1 MLNWSAIVP
10 DEPPSSSS
18 SELGFVLT
26 NTEPSSIDGIINA
39 LYGALSFTEGGG
51 PDLRRL
57 EGLFA
62 DGARLIKVGQGGA
75 EAMDLAGF
83 FARIERGITDG
94 RLTSL
99 REREL
104 ARRTDVFGAI
114 AQVFGTFERRSA
126 EVSTRGI
133 NSIQLRNDG
142 ARWWIESLM
151 WSDERAD
158 MPLPDAYLPPMSRG
172 DEVKKRRRARTLRT
186 QPNRAPSSG

>member
-1 MLNWSAIVP
+1 MLSWFSIVQ

-18 SELGFVLT
+18 SGLGFTPT

-39 LYGALSFTEGGG
+39 LYGALSFAEGGG
-51 PDLRRL
+51 PDLARL
-57 EGLFA
+57 NELFS
-62 DGARLIKVGQGGA
+62 DGARLIKVGEGGA
-75 EAMDLAGF
+75 EPMDLEGF
-83 FARIERGITDG
+83 VQRIVRGIEDG

-104 ARRTDVFGAI
+104 ARRTDVFGLI
-114 AQVFGTFERRSA
+114 AQVFGTFERRA
-126 EVSTRGI
+126 PGYEARGI

-151 WSDERAD
+151 WTDERAD
-158 MPLPDAYLPPMSRG
+158 MPVPEVYLPRPTRG

-186 QPNRAPSSG
+186 QPHRSASSG

>member
-1 MLNWSAIVP
+1 VS

-18 SELGFVLT
+18 SGLGFTPT

-39 LYGALSFTEGGG
+39 LYGALSFAEGGG
-51 PDLRRL
+51 PDLARL
-57 EGLFA
+57 NDLFA
-62 DGARLIKVGQGGA
+62 EGARLIKVGKDGA
-75 EAMDLAGF
+75 ESMALSGF
-83 FARIERGITDG
+83 VERIERGIRDG

-114 AQVFGTFERRSA
+114 AQVFGTFERHAPGRDA
-126 EVSTRGI
+126 RGI

-151 WSDERAD
+151 WADERAD
-158 MPLPDAYLPPMSRG
+158 MPVPEAYLPRPSRG

-186 QPNRAPSSG
+186 EPHGAASSG